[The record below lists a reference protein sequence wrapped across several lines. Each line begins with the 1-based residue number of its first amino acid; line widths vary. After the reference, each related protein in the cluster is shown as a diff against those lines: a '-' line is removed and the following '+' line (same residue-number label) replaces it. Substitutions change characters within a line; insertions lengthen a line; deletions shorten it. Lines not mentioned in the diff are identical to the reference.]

1 MVLRL
6 PLLSLFNMSLKLS
19 RHPFLCEVLLLNMTD
34 VQFKKILSVE
44 DDAFLRDLLA
54 QKFSGQSF
62 TMFYA
67 QNGEDALVIAE
78 KEQPDLILLDIILP
92 TMTGFETLEKL
103 RANPATA
110 NIPVVF
116 LSNLGQQSDIDKATA
131 LGAKE
136 FIVKANHSLEEIIE
150 KVKRHLVSSI

>member
-1 MVLRL
+1 MD
-6 PLLSLFNMSLKLS
+6 
-19 RHPFLCEVLLLNMTD
+19 ETA
-34 VQFKKILSVE
+34 KKILSVE

-54 QKFSGQSF
+54 QKFSSQHF
-62 TMFYA
+62 KMFYA

-78 KEQPDLILLDIILP
+78 KELPDLILLDVILP

-103 RANPATA
+103 RANPLTT
-110 NIPVVF
+110 NIPVLF
-116 LSNLGQQSDIDKATA
+116 LSNLGQQSDLDRAKA

-150 KVKRHLVSSI
+150 KVKIHLKPVNE